1 MLSISHQLHLQ
12 RSHKLRAN
20 LFQEEKGLF
29 KNTKIRRLSEKDA
42 WFFYTRKYT
51 KPIDF
56 RQGRQT
62 FGNTKLTNR
71 HLFLGRKNAHFK
83 HLVPENNIQNKSQ
96 LIMLYI
102 LIGPKSSKPM
112 VSQLLIEWT
121 SDWQGHQL
129 SCPRKIKIICIC
141 KVFWDKRKRI
151 EERENRLRLKE
162 RCQTCAA
169 LVPELSNKSTK
180 WKYIKQKY
188 KRQIYFSTQFCTIL
202 VVTLHSWIHQA

>member
-1 MLSISHQLHLQ
+1 MLSISHQPHPQ
-12 RSHKLRAN
+12 TSCEPIFFRKR
-20 LFQEEKGLF
+20 
-29 KNTKIRRLSEKDA
+29 KNYQKTDFIKE
-42 WFFYTRKYT
+42 
-51 KPIDF
+51 IDF

-62 FGNTKLTNR
+62 FTKLTNR

-83 HLVPENNIQNKSQ
+83 HLVPETNIQNKSQ

-102 LIGPKSSKPM
+102 LIGPKSSQPM

-129 SCPRKIKIICIC
+129 SCPKKIKIICIC
-141 KVFWDKRKRI
+141 KVFWDKRKII

-202 VVTLHSWIHQA
+202 VVTLHSWYQA

>member
-1 MLSISHQLHLQ
+1 MLSISHQPHPH

-56 RQGRQT
+56 RQGRQIQNWQT
-62 FGNTKLTNR
+62 DIYFWEGKMPILNTLYLRLTYKTNR
-71 HLFLGRKNAHFK
+71 SWSCYIFWSDQSPANQWSVSYSLSEPVIDKVTNWAVLERK
-83 HLVPENNIQNKSQ
+83 
-96 LIMLYI
+96 
-102 LIGPKSSKPM
+102 
-112 VSQLLIEWT
+112 
-121 SDWQGHQL
+121 
-129 SCPRKIKIICIC
+129 KIICIC
-141 KVFWDKRKRI
+141 KVFWDKRKII

-202 VVTLHSWIHQA
+202 VVTLHSWYQA

>member
-1 MLSISHQLHLQ
+1 MVQFMLSISHQPHPQTSCEPIFFRKRKNYLKTQ
-12 RSHKLRAN
+12 KSGVFLR
-20 LFQEEKGLF
+20 K
-29 KNTKIRRLSEKDA
+29 TPD
-42 WFFYTRKYT
+42 FFYKRKYT

-83 HLVPENNIQNKSQ
+83 HLVPETNIQNKSQ

-102 LIGPKSSKPM
+102 LIGPKSSQPM

-129 SCPRKIKIICIC
+129 SCPRKIKIIFASAKCFEI
-141 KVFWDKRKRI
+141 
-151 EERENRLRLKE
+151 KE
-162 RCQTCAA
+162 
-169 LVPELSNKSTK
+169 K
-180 WKYIKQKY
+180 
-188 KRQIYFSTQFCTIL
+188 
-202 VVTLHSWIHQA
+202 